1 MRACRRWRNIRSHRA
16 PSFRKEFAMRVAGTI
31 LSLSLLVSAV
41 PAFAQGGS
49 YQDGGNWYSRQS
61 MNRDGYGYVSPE
73 QQHLQSRPIYPGD
86 WQQQSYGQNQQGS
99 WQQGQ
104 VQSGAMQPP
113 MQYHQRMMQQGQT

>member
-1 MRACRRWRNIRSHRA
+1 MRAFRRWRVVRSHRA
-16 PSFRKEFAMRVAGTI
+16 LSSRASSRKEFAMRVAGTI

-49 YQDGGNWYSRQS
+49 YQEGGNWYSRQS

-73 QQHLQSRPIYPGD
+73 QQHLQSRPTYPGD

-99 WQQGQ
+99 
-104 VQSGAMQPP
+104 
-113 MQYHQRMMQQGQT
+113 